1 MRPCW
6 ALDLR
11 ISQLDVP
18 AEILTTRASF
28 LPYNP
33 KLAYA
38 AADISANVTAL
49 ELWASYLIT
58 YGVSAPGCSTG
69 TLGPFGG
76 GLGMSWWWARADVV
90 PTVMAAISNT
100 AKHVKNFGVVL
111 IRISPI
117 MNQISK
123 IGRPALPSRQS
134 SRVKFG
140 NTVCPGRTI
149 VPVVG
154 ASSTCGSPTNN

>member
-1 MRPCW
+1 
-6 ALDLR
+6 LDLR
-11 ISQLDVP
+11 INQLDVP

-76 GLGMSWWWARADVV
+76 GLGISWWWARADVV
-90 PTVMAAISNT
+90 PTVMAAISSTIAMISQPSHDRKFNVNSGVHHGDSGEVRT
-100 AKHVKNFGVVL
+100 AVV
-111 IRISPI
+111 
-117 MNQISK
+117 
-123 IGRPALPSRQS
+123 
-134 SRVKFG
+134 
-140 NTVCPGRTI
+140 
-149 VPVVG
+149 
-154 ASSTCGSPTNN
+154 